1 MRLKI
6 KNNTFNVKTML
17 TQEQWS
23 EGMMGK
29 KFNDKVNGM
38 LFLMSDGP
46 HCFYMKNCVIPLDI
60 IFIQD
65 NVITNIHHNCP
76 PCKTKDCDN
85 YCGHGDA
92 ILEVDGNTCKKLG
105 IKIGD
110 KISV

>member
-1 MRLKI
+1 MKV
-6 KNNTFNVKTML
+6 KVNNHTFNVKTML

-23 EGMMGK
+23 EGMMCK
-29 KFNDKVNGM
+29 KFNERVNGM

-46 HCFYMKNCVIPLDI
+46 HCFYMKNCIIPLDI
-60 IFIQD
+60 IFIKD
-65 NVITNIHHNCP
+65 NVISNIHHNCP

-85 YCGHGDA
+85 YCGYGDT